1 MAERFTSRTNE
12 DKQKIEINKY
22 MKKKERIIG
31 RKYDII
37 EMKKRGIDKI
47 RKRVKCQ

>member
-1 MAERFTSRTNE
+1 ME
-12 DKQKIEINKY
+12 KIKKKKKK
-22 MKKKERIIG
+22 KKKERIIG
-31 RKYDII
+31 RKYDMI